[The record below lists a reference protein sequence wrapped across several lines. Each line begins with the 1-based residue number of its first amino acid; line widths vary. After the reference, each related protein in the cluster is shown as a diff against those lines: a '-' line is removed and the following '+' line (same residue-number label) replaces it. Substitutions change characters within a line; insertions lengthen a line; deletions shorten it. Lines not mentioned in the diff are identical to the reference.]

1 MVSEHAS
8 PLSLLGGVDAGG
20 QNVHVAD
27 LARAIARRGV
37 DVVVHTRRDDADLPA
52 DVRFAGNVHVHHID
66 AGPPEPVPKDELL
79 PHMGEFACELRRLWR
94 ATPPAA
100 VHSHFWMSGLA
111 SLEAAR
117 PLGIPVLHTY
127 HALGIVKRRNQGGKD
142 TSPPGRL
149 DAEALIAREADRI
162 VATSNE
168 ERHELITMGGDPSRI
183 SVVPCGVDL
192 DRFRPDGAVEPRPRQ
207 RPRVVVVS
215 RLVERKGIGNVIEAL
230 AMLDDV
236 DLVIA
241 GGPPRDALAEDEAV
255 QRYRRLAERL
265 GVADRVELRGA
276 VARDEVPALLRSA
289 DAVACCPWY
298 EPFGLVAVE
307 AMACGVPVVASNVGG
322 LAETVVDGRTGLHV
336 PPRSPAA
343 IAEALRRLLADDSR
357 RRSMARA
364 AARRAERYGWD
375 RVAASTMAAVDEVR
389 AIELQ
394 RRSA

>member
-1 MVSEHAS
+1 
-8 PLSLLGGVDAGG
+8 
-20 QNVHVAD
+20 
-27 LARAIARRGV
+27 
-37 DVVVHTRRDDADLPA
+37 VVHTRRDDADLPA

-66 AGPPEPVPKDELL
+66 AGPPESVPKDELL
-79 PHMGEFACELRRLWR
+79 PYMGQFACELRRLWR

-100 VHSHFWMSGLA
+100 AHSHFWMSGLA

-168 ERHELITMGGDPSRI
+168 ERHELIAMGSDPSRI

-192 DRFRPDGAVEPRPRQ
+192 DRFRPDGTVEPRPRQ

-307 AMACGVPVVASNVGG
+307 AMACGVPVVASHVGG

-357 RRSMARA
+357 RQSMARA